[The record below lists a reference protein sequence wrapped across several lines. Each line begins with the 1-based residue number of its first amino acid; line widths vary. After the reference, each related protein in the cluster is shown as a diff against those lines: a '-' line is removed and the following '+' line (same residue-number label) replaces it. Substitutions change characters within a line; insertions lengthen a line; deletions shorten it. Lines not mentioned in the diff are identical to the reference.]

1 MSIMV
6 NGAANR
12 RFDSKLSG
20 GVAGRGGVGY
30 SGYGGS
36 EMTLHEELVIRNR
49 AGELEQQGKAEEG
62 MRLVKT
68 IPLPPWMA
76 KMLKEKVGV
85 DYLRQSGWNLSEAE
99 KAYGQDWL
107 DR

>member
-1 MSIMV
+1 ME
-6 NGAANR
+6 G
-12 RFDSKLSG
+12 
-20 GVAGRGGVGY
+20 
-30 SGYGGS
+30 

-49 AGELEQQGKAEEG
+49 AVVLRQQGKEEEA
-62 MRLVKT
+62 MRLNKT

-99 KAYGQDWL
+99 AAYGPDWL